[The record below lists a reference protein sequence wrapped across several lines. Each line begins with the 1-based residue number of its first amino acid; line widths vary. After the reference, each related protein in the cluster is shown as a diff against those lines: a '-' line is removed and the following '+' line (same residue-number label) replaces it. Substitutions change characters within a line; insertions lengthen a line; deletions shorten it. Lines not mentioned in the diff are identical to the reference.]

1 MKRYLSLS
9 LILLVLFCYSGFRPD
24 VFASPAEAQGE
35 VQSKHPGC
43 HGMAQE
49 TEKSGPEK
57 EAAVSQ
63 ESSGSASSCCFES
76 LVSASLDQIAIA
88 RTLVFTIPVRMLD
101 PAPAHIVKIRDVA
114 SKEHSPP
121 GLEISNS
128 SLLL

>member
-24 VFASPAEAQGE
+24 AFASPVKASEDT
-35 VQSKHPGC
+35 QSKHAGC

-49 TEKSGPEK
+49 AEEGTPETETSL
-57 EAAVSQ
+57 SQ
-63 ESSGSASSCCFES
+63 ESHESASSCCYES
-76 LVSASLDQIAIA
+76 LVNASADHQNVA
-88 RTLVFTIPVRMLD
+88 RTPVFTIPVEMLD
-101 PAPAHIVKIRDVA
+101 HATGYTVKLRDVA

-128 SLLL
+128 TLLL

>member
-9 LILLVLFCYSGFRPD
+9 LILLVLFCYSGFRPAA
-24 VFASPAEAQGE
+24 FASPAKTPVDAESQH
-35 VQSKHPGC
+35 VGC

-49 TEKSGPEK
+49 SEEGATETELSL
-57 EAAVSQ
+57 SQ
-63 ESSGSASSCCFES
+63 ESSESASSCCFES
-76 LVSASLDQIAIA
+76 LVSTSLDQNTLA
-88 RTLVFTIPVRMLD
+88 RTLVFTIPIQMLD
-101 PAPAHIVKIRDVA
+101 HAPGHTVKVRDVA